1 MSDQNSDVLHS
12 CASHGCPSN
21 RWGTRGRVLDWPR
34 TLECYVLLRRLMVI
48 PEKYLKAAVHGF
60 LMGLGIVELFNCQ
73 SKARKFVLGSAVGW
87 HAHAT
92 FYHLVLEKKQTRRN
106 YHEG

>member
-1 MSDQNSDVLHS
+1 VD
-12 CASHGCPSN
+12 
-21 RWGTRGRVLDWPR
+21 RPR
-34 TLECYVLLRRLMVI
+34 TLECYVLLRRLMTI

-106 YHEG
+106 RDEG